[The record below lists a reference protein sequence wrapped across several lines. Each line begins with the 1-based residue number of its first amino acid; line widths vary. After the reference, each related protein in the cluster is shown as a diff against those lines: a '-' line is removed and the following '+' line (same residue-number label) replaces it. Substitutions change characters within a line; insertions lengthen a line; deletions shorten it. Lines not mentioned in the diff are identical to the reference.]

1 MVAKDQIGQQVER
14 WNDDKIQTEMTKL
27 EQKGASDCKIKDELQ
42 SYNIL
47 HNEKY
52 IRLIDLK
59 YVLEKARDSV
69 KKAKKAQQAKLV

>member
-1 MVAKDQIGQQVER
+1 
-14 WNDDKIQTEMTKL
+14 MTKL
-27 EQKGASDCKIKDELQ
+27 EQTGASDCKIKDELQ

-69 KKAKKAQQAKLV
+69 KKAKKAS